1 MKLWKTINNEIK
13 LTILCILA
21 ILFIAAI
28 YIPNAK
34 IPGTTVDEFGYLF
47 NAATLVGWDWKELMQ
62 YHPYYG
68 MGMGILWFPLFW
80 LLYKTPEVLYQSIVC
95 LNFVFIIFSF
105 CLSKYCSKKL
115 FPKWK
120 NELRVLAC
128 FAITFYPS
136 NFFYSQAAL
145 SETFLY
151 FLFWLL
157 VALIIKTLESQRVI
171 WAFLLGII
179 ASYMVLVH
187 LRTIGIAVC
196 VGCLILFLGIKK
208 IISWKKVLVFMA
220 ICVIGIIIWYS
231 MKQLYFANLG
241 GKNDIN
247 TINTEISILGMIY
260 SMLFNIPTLVKGIL
274 GRFFYFFVSGN
285 IFFMFGFGIL
295 IRDTYFYFFRKDIA
309 KKEQTRGIIAVF
321 LLVTFFINLVAFS
334 TQTLHDITRVDMAVY
349 GRYLDNMIGPILLF
363 GIYFVTTKKNWKKNI
378 SVYILFVILLL
389 PIVLYRMEE
398 AETSTFAID
407 SAVAFGAFFKYDTSQ
422 YSIYLSLLKLVL
434 IVILSALAIY
444 FICRFFSKYKKL
456 NCRIVSGIYICLLM
470 FYWGYL
476 GYGSIT
482 QYNAE
487 RSNIYTAYENIK
499 DVVEK
504 EECSDLIYIRHT
516 DLYGTKA
523 KYLQFLLSDISIQV
537 VNYEDFLINDIQEK
551 TLIICNAGDDIS
563 PILGDDY
570 HKVWDETLD
579 IYSLN

>member
-1 MKLWKTINNEIK
+1 
-13 LTILCILA
+13 
-21 ILFIAAI
+21 
-28 YIPNAK
+28 
-34 IPGTTVDEFGYLF
+34 
-47 NAATLVGWDWKELMQ
+47 
-62 YHPYYG
+62 
-68 MGMGILWFPLFW
+68 
-80 LLYKTPEVLYQSIVC
+80 
-95 LNFVFIIFSF
+95 
-105 CLSKYCSKKL
+105 
-115 FPKWK
+115 
-120 NELRVLAC
+120 
-128 FAITFYPS
+128 
-136 NFFYSQAAL
+136 
-145 SETFLY
+145 
-151 FLFWLL
+151 
-157 VALIIKTLESQRVI
+157 
-171 WAFLLGII
+171 
-179 ASYMVLVH
+179 
-187 LRTIGIAVC
+187 
-196 VGCLILFLGIKK
+196 
-208 IISWKKVLVFMA
+208 
-220 ICVIGIIIWYS
+220 
-231 MKQLYFANLG
+231 
-241 GKNDIN
+241 
-247 TINTEISILGMIY
+247 
-260 SMLFNIPTLVKGIL
+260 
-274 GRFFYFFVSGN
+274 
-285 IFFMFGFGIL
+285 
-295 IRDTYFYFFRKDIA
+295 
-309 KKEQTRGIIAVF
+309 
-321 LLVTFFINLVAFS
+321 
-334 TQTLHDITRVDMAVY
+334 MAVY

-434 IVILSALAIY
+434 IVILFALAIY

-537 VNYEDFLINDIQEK
+537 VNYEDFLINDIQEN